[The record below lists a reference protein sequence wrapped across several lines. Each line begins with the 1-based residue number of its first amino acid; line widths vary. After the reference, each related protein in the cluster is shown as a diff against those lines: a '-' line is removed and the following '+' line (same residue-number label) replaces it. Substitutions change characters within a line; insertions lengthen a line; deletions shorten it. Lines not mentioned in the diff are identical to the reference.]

1 MDWINNMNEPTY
13 RSISLDGA
21 LDIVSSVLRFSETED
36 IEWVVVIENR
46 EEIPRRKFD
55 CTFILNPDI
64 MMFSEY
70 YYLIILAW
78 MNILYGYY
86 WI

>member
-1 MDWINNMNEPTY
+1 MNKINLQYMNWINNMNGPTY

-21 LDIVSSVLRFSETED
+21 LDIVSSVLRFSERED
-36 IEWVVVIENR
+36 IEWVVVIENS

-64 MMFSEY
+64 MMFSDF
-70 YYLIILAW
+70 IITWLF
-78 MNILYGYY
+78 
-86 WI
+86 

>member
-1 MDWINNMNEPTY
+1 MNWINNMNGPTY

-46 EEIPRRKFD
+46 ETRKFD
-55 CTFILNPDI
+55 LTFILNPDI
-64 MMFSEY
+64 MMFSDF
-70 YYLIILAW
+70 IITWLF
-78 MNILYGYY
+78 
-86 WI
+86 